1 MVSLKVNYQGKNFV
15 LNLPTMFNEVNMDY
29 LKSLVANVEVAPYYS
44 LVAVLFKERPTV
56 IISSLKQNKTS
67 NVQGVSVMIKQG
79 NNNNKDSEFI
89 NNIKTGTLLNVSGSD
104 LALGYHVAP
113 KYNSLSATFLA
124 KLATSNKSLYN
135 DCMSIDKPT
144 YFVEFKIIP
153 NTAIHAAISNDSKPV
168 IDYYFREEVE
178 SN

>member
-1 MVSLKVNYQGKNFV
+1 MVSLKVNYQGKNCV

-44 LVAVLFKERPTV
+44 LVAVLFKERPTAV
-56 IISSLKQNKTS
+56 ISTLKENKASS
-67 NVQGVSVMIKQG
+67 VQGVSVMIKQG
-79 NNNNKDSEFI
+79 ANKDSEFI
-89 NNIKTGTLLNVSGSD
+89 NNIKAGTLLNVSGND

-113 KYNSLSATFLA
+113 RYNTLSAKFLT
-124 KLATSNKSLYN
+124 KLCIENPTLYKT
-135 DCMSIDKPT
+135 CMEEVKEPT

>member
-1 MVSLKVNYQGKNFV
+1 MVSLKVNYQGKNCV

-67 NVQGVSVMIKQG
+67 SVQGVSVMIKQG
-79 NNNNKDSEFI
+79 NNKDSEFI

-135 DCMSIDKPT
+135 DCMSIDNPT

-168 IDYYFREEVE
+168 IDYYFREEIE

>member
-1 MVSLKVNYQGKNFV
+1 MVSLKVNYQGKNCV

-56 IISSLKQNKTS
+56 IISSLKQNKAS
-67 NVQGVSVMIKQG
+67 SVQGVSVMIKQG
-79 NNNNKDSEFI
+79 IDKDSEFI
-89 NNIKTGTLLNVSGSD
+89 NNIKVGTLLNVSGSD

-124 KLATSNKSLYN
+124 KLATNNKSLYN
-135 DCMSIDKPT
+135 DCMSIDKAT

-153 NTAIHAAISNDSKPV
+153 NNAIHAAISNDSKPV